1 MLFGSVV
8 EFGKGVLLELT
19 PTEAVPNNDMK
30 SSRGAGQL
38 GGIGVARE
46 AAAGRKLTG
55 GANAGA
61 VDQTLNRDRLRR
73 KLTFRYDCGFWPI
86 IQNSQ

>member
-1 MLFGSVV
+1 M
-8 EFGKGVLLELT
+8 
-19 PTEAVPNNDMK
+19 D
-30 SSRGAGQL
+30 SSRGAGRL

-61 VDQTLNRDRLRR
+61 VDQTLDCDRLRR
-73 KLTFRYDCGFWPI
+73 KSTSVLIAAFGR
-86 IQNSQ
+86 